1 MKSFVEWSKTDE
13 WDKNE
18 EAITTF
24 MFGFYYKK
32 TIPEIDEN
40 GKEIVKPNFLDIKKF
55 FPNVKYKKL
64 DQWEDDTT
72 TVI

>member
-1 MKSFVEWSKTDE
+1 
-13 WDKNE
+13 
-18 EAITTF
+18 

-32 TIPEIDEN
+32 TMLELDEN
-40 GKEIVKPNFLDIKKF
+40 GKKIVKPNFLDIKKF

-72 TVI
+72 TII